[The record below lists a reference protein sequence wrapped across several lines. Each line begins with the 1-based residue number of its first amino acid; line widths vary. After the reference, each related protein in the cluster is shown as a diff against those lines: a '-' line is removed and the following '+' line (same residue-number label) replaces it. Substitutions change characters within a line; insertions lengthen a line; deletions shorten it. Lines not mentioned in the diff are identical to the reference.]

1 MIIGVYWVS
10 GMPKRIASWQSFRR
24 TPRAENRPNSSAR
37 GYGSAAWRR
46 TRLAVIARDQGV
58 CQLCGCVVTERG
70 QIDHI
75 QEKAQGGS
83 DEMVNLRLLCLP
95 CHSRRHAGER

>member
-1 MIIGVYWVS
+1 
-10 GMPKRIASWQSFRR
+10 MPRRIDSWQSFRH

-46 TRLAVIARDQGV
+46 TRLAVIARDGGV
-58 CQLCGCVVTERG
+58 CQLCGKLVTYRP

-75 QEKAQGGS
+75 IEKAHGGS
-83 DEMVNLRLLCLP
+83 DALANLRLLCLP
-95 CHSRRHAGER
+95 CHSRRHASER